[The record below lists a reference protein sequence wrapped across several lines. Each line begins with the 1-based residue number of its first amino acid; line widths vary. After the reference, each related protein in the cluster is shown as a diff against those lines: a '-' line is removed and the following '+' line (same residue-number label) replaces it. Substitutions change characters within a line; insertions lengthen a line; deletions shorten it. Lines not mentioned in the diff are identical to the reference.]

1 MCVGG
6 SSRRASDA
14 SAFEFAV
21 SAAAGAEPLTDST
34 QLSSTRQQKRKIA
47 YQWAIMAAKLP
58 ELSSSLPVPDRQ

>member
-34 QLSSTRQQKRKIA
+34 QLNS
-47 YQWAIMAAKLP
+47 AAAEEEQEKN
-58 ELSSSLPVPDRQ
+58 SISVGYHGC

>member
-6 SSRRASDA
+6 SSSRRASDA

-34 QLSSTRQQKRKIA
+34 QLNS
-47 YQWAIMAAKLP
+47 AAAEEEQEKN
-58 ELSSSLPVPDRQ
+58 SISVGYHGC

>member
-6 SSRRASDA
+6 SSRGASDA

-34 QLSSTRQQKRKIA
+34 QLNS
-47 YQWAIMAAKLP
+47 AAAAEEEQEKN
-58 ELSSSLPVPDRQ
+58 SISVGYHGC